1 MHTRNRRGG
10 KSLSSDVHAVCSLI
24 CFRSSVKWHFLNIP
38 LQVITSP
45 PRRPPSLSLVSLSS
59 QHLPVWH
66 YVFHFFLKLITC
78 LQNYKGSSGRAQ
90 MGVCCFPALN
100 AESWPHLRDSTG
112 QLPDLW
118 GNRLTAMT
126 SFFFFFFFGLFGCT
140 GSQSPQNVGSL
151 VAAYELLVAASGI
164 QFPDHGWNP
173 GLLHWECGALTTGP
187 QGSLMVTI
195 SEWRNNRSFYS
206 LLSATWHLNFCNEL
220 ILI

>member
-126 SFFFFFFFGLFGCT
+126 SFLFFFFRF
-140 GSQSPQNVGSL
+140 
-151 VAAYELLVAASGI
+151 I
-164 QFPDHGWNP
+164 W
-173 GLLHWECGALTTGP
+173 LHRVSVTAECGISSCSIRAPSCSLWDPVPWPWMEPRPPALGVRSLNHWTTGKSH
-187 QGSLMVTI
+187 GDDFWM
-195 SEWRNNRSFYS
+195 E
-206 LLSATWHLNFCNEL
+206 E
-220 ILI
+220 